1 MDTVV
6 PAMYHITVQTKLAV
20 LITVVAG
27 TMARCVAEAKV
38 GKRAMIEIVRAAE
51 PDRKAVPLLLRGLFL
66 CCHEAPDQVS
76 LALQFP

>member
-6 PAMYHITVQTKLAV
+6 AAMYHITVQTKLAV

-27 TMARCVAEAKV
+27 AMARCVLEAKA
-38 GKRAMIEIVRAAE
+38 GKRAMIEIVRVAE
-51 PDRKAVPLLLRGLFL
+51 QDRKAVPLLVRGLLL

-76 LALQFP
+76 LAFQFP